1 MLSVWSGVPLSCETG
16 WAVTEFTIQ
25 THTTHGSTE
34 IQKLI
39 YIFVL
44 LVGEIAVESSVCGW
58 LVTGGLPAQIL
69 WPFWKNVGMES
80 E

>member
-1 MLSVWSGVPLSCETG
+1 MGCDRGHDSDPHHSLSR
-16 WAVTEFTIQ
+16 
-25 THTTHGSTE
+25 TE

-44 LVGEIAVESSVCGW
+44 LAGVIAIESSVCGW
-58 LVTGGLPAQIL
+58 LVSGGLPAQIL
-69 WPFWKNVGMES
+69 RPFWKNVGMES

>member
-1 MLSVWSGVPLSCETG
+1 MLSVWSGVLLSCETG
-16 WAVTEFTIQ
+16 WAVTPLMAV
-25 THTTHGSTE
+25 SVLSPTE

-39 YIFVL
+39 YIIVL
-44 LVGEIAVESSVCGW
+44 LVGEIAVVKCVCVCGW